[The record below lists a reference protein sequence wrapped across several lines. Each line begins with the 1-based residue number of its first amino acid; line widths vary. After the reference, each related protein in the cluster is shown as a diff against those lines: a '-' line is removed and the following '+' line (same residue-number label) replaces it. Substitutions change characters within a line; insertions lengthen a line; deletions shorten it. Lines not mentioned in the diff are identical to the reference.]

1 MNKMDL
7 DLIKANSTIDSSNTS
22 DYGLYY
28 RNIHLAGW
36 FTPICYHQH
45 LSKSIG
51 CVSISNKREKVE
63 CIRQSKVLR
72 PIKRTTKHHYHTVQV
87 KRKDKLILY

>member
-1 MNKMDL
+1 MNKIDF

-51 CVSISNKREKVE
+51 YVSMSNKREKVE
-63 CIRQSKVLR
+63 RIIQSKVLR

-87 KRKDKLILY
+87 KRKEENIYE

>member
-1 MNKMDL
+1 MNKMDF

-28 RNIHLAGW
+28 KNINLAGW

-45 LSKSIG
+45 MYKSIG

-63 CIRQSKVLR
+63 CIIQSKVLR

-87 KRKDKLILY
+87 KRKEENIYE